1 MAAKKKHVVRK
12 IVAKEREP
20 EFMVQINDPATM
32 RKDVLES
39 LKEVILFMQGYEQ
52 LRKVQEEKMALFMK
66 LKGDVRDLNLLIE
79 TKLRRNFPRG
89 KFKPTPR
96 EEIHEESHEEETV
109 ASVSTVSAPVA
120 VAPRVV
126 NAPAKKEAVPE
137 PPSELDELEA
147 QLREIESQLN
157 GLK

>member
-1 MAAKKKHVVRK
+1 MATKKKQVVRK
-12 IVAKEREP
+12 IVPKEREP

-52 LRKVQEEKMALFMK
+52 LRKIQEEKMALFVK
-66 LKGDVRDLNLLIE
+66 LKSDVRELNMLIE

-96 EEIHEESHEEETV
+96 EEVQEDVHDEVPE
-109 ASVSTVSAPVA
+109 VSTVSAPVA
-120 VAPRVV
+120 VAPRTVS
-126 NAPAKKEAVPE
+126 APPKKEPIVE